1 MNHDHLYCL
10 RHSLSHVLAQAIQRT
25 IDPRVQ
31 LGTGPAID
39 DGFYYDVMF
48 SSQATSKTKQT
59 DGTFVFDEAELKEL
73 GKAVEGIVKEGQK
86 FGRYTAQSKSE
97 ALELCKLMG
106 QEFKQE
112 LIEKFYEADNNAVY
126 TFYYNTVDAKIL
138 PMLEKKS
145 HSEYISLYKTL
156 TAKIAELDPTFDSAY
171 LISFLD
177 LCEGGHVETLKD
189 IPDGCF
195 AMNKIAGAYRQGKEG
210 NPMMTRIYGWAFDT
224 KDALKAHLAM
234 LEEAKKRD
242 HRII

>member
-1 MNHDHLYCL
+1 
-10 RHSLSHVLAQAIQRT
+10 
-25 IDPRVQ
+25 
-31 LGTGPAID
+31 
-39 DGFYYDVMF
+39 
-48 SSQATSKTKQT
+48 
-59 DGTFVFDEAELKEL
+59 
-73 GKAVEGIVKEGQK
+73 
-86 FGRYTAQSKSE
+86 
-97 ALELCKLMG
+97 MG

-126 TFYYNTVDAKIL
+126 TFYYNTVDAKML

-145 HSEYISLYKTL
+145 HNEYISLYKTL